1 MANLETLQA
10 PSVASMFEGRTFE
23 QPFSR
28 AMMTKL
34 WSVRKTLDPGQVK
47 ILDRFYNKA
56 SRHVQTPRTEVTYE
70 RKGTPGRL
78 GFGRWYSN
86 CGLEIMDVNIRAT
99 LCRDILTDIDMV
111 NAHPTI
117 AVQFAR
123 RYFGKDMTS
132 LAMYVENRAMYL
144 EEFQKLN
151 DWSAAEA
158 KTMVSLAI
166 YNGYLPDDA
175 HPILKGIRQE
185 MHELYKH
192 ARLQPVYH
200 DLYIA
205 CTQDKRDN
213 ELFNPDGLKSESNVR
228 GYLMRSRKINVEGS
242 LLAQIL
248 QTEEARIL
256 EAAVEA
262 MDHAGY
268 TVNVLAYDGLM
279 AEIPACNHDDAITR
293 IVESVKAK
301 TGYAV
306 IFKIKQMPPAL
317 TDDELGVSEDPKERI
332 ERQYRAMKIE
342 FERSHYYFEGADCVV
357 RSNPD
362 GTYQNFSIKHC
373 ANAFTTWHIEDD
385 KVGFFRRWIK
395 DPQRRTI
402 IRKVAKMPADC
413 GDDEVSIFHGFAAD
427 NLGPFEAS
435 ETEGAVD
442 TFCDLAR
449 AILGDNDTQYQYG
462 MQYFA
467 HMIQKPLERPNV
479 CMILTSLQH
488 GVGKDTLLGILAAIV
503 GRGHTSHWTSDEQF
517 WSPYDTGRDGCVLG
531 WMEEVGV
538 GANVKYSA
546 ALKALITAIDTSI
559 NPKGMTAYIAANIAR
574 LIMTTNEVCPV
585 KLEEYDRRFWIVK
598 ASDRL
603 KRTWSSDKWLHVLEQ
618 FKRPAWIWAIYQ
630 FLKSYDISTFVASR
644 FPVSE
649 IREELIALVKEAN
662 VEKEFMEQW
671 TGTDVTAAEMYT
683 QYVAWC
689 RRDPAN
695 PLRYKPSV
703 LSFVKSIMVM
713 SINGLTKRV
722 GHSNKSFYTKSVV
735 NE

>member
-1 MANLETLQA
+1 
-10 PSVASMFEGRTFE
+10 
-23 QPFSR
+23 
-28 AMMTKL
+28 
-34 WSVRKTLDPGQVK
+34 
-47 ILDRFYNKA
+47 
-56 SRHVQTPRTEVTYE
+56 
-70 RKGTPGRL
+70 
-78 GFGRWYSN
+78 
-86 CGLEIMDVNIRAT
+86 
-99 LCRDILTDIDMV
+99 
-111 NAHPTI
+111 
-117 AVQFAR
+117 
-123 RYFGKDMTS
+123 
-132 LAMYVENRAMYL
+132 
-144 EEFQKLN
+144 
-151 DWSAAEA
+151 
-158 KTMVSLAI
+158 
-166 YNGYLPDDA
+166 
-175 HPILKGIRQE
+175 
-185 MHELYKH
+185 
-192 ARLQPVYH
+192 
-200 DLYIA
+200 
-205 CTQDKRDN
+205 
-213 ELFNPDGLKSESNVR
+213 
-228 GYLMRSRKINVEGS
+228 
-242 LLAQIL
+242 
-248 QTEEARIL
+248 
-256 EAAVEA
+256 
-262 MDHAGY
+262 
-268 TVNVLAYDGLM
+268 
-279 AEIPACNHDDAITR
+279 
-293 IVESVKAK
+293 
-301 TGYAV
+301 
-306 IFKIKQMPPAL
+306 
-317 TDDELGVSEDPKERI
+317 
-332 ERQYRAMKIE
+332 
-342 FERSHYYFEGADCVV
+342 
-357 RSNPD
+357 
-362 GTYQNFSIKHC
+362 
-373 ANAFTTWHIEDD
+373 
-385 KVGFFRRWIK
+385 
-395 DPQRRTI
+395 
-402 IRKVAKMPADC
+402 
-413 GDDEVSIFHGFAAD
+413 
-427 NLGPFEAS
+427 
-435 ETEGAVD
+435 
-442 TFCDLAR
+442 
-449 AILGDNDTQYQYG
+449 